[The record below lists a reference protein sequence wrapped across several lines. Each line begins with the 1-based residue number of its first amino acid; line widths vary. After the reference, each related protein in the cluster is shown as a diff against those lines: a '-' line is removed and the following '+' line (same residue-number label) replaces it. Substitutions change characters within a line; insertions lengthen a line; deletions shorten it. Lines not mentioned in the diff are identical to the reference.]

1 MNPDCR
7 NDCVE
12 PLVFPKRPNNR
23 PGLSHIDYRIG
34 SYSDFR
40 ETLLRNLNHE
50 AVLEAW
56 THRDAD
62 DPGIALLEGASILGD
77 ILSFYQD
84 LYANEAFLRTAQ
96 WRESIADLVR
106 LLGYRLSPGLGG
118 KATFAFEVKNDK
130 PVVVPAGFPLQAQV
144 EGLEQAADFETVEET
159 TAYPS
164 LSKFYL
170 YRPTYIPDLSGE
182 ISVFSIKTS
191 ELEAAGVEIN
201 AKDRLMLLDTVSEA
215 TNNAQIV
222 IVKEIEQEFDRTNIT
237 IEGIWDKGG
246 GLSEVIAYKLGRT
259 FRHFGHNAPRQ
270 IVKIDSDDSVS
281 QLDITYNRKL
291 HSSTTTTG
299 NTTITPSF
307 TSREIP
313 LDIEVESL
321 LIGNML
327 IIEGVSVHESAIV
340 RIIRSFRSGSMAWG
354 SLSGATTF
362 VGIDDDMDD
371 LRFGHTHDVTDIRNL
386 SIHETVGL
394 SLTLKQARQSD
405 PMADGLSL
413 YYFGDS
419 VSYKQLNDRGIA
431 FQKEDGIFLEMVVST
446 EDKELSDDE
455 EKLRPIFLSSPLAGD
470 FTLSDFS
477 LVDPKVTVYGNLVE
491 ATQGKTEKE
500 AVLGNGDSRQQFQT
514 FKLPKAPLTYHNS
527 PGETPPEVPELQI
540 YVNDHLWTRVASFF
554 NVEPQDEIY
563 IVREDANG
571 DSWVQFGDGKTGA
584 RLPSGIRNLVAI
596 YRAGTGAYGALKEE
610 TTVQAKG
617 KLDRLDKIQL
627 PGVASG
633 GSEPETGENARQAAP
648 GKIQSL
654 DRLVSLKDFESE
666 TLAIPGIL
674 KAAAAWELV
683 DNVPAIVLTVLMET
697 GRDQEI
703 DEVREILNDYNKCR
717 GPQRFPIIVHQGHLQ
732 YVHIDAVFALDAT
745 FREEPVKKAIKEAL
759 GVTGEEG
766 DSVDGSAGL
775 FGLGQRWF
783 GENEYATRIAGTMQN
798 VQGVVW
804 AKVTALGSLGEAD
817 DPAEL
822 MLPAEPK
829 PLQDRVSCISEP
841 TQHILSL
848 YGAHLYLSVS
858 KAESADVC

>member
-23 PGLSHIDYRIG
+23 PGLSQIDYRIG

-77 ILSFYQD
+77 ILTFYQE
-84 LYANEAFLRTAQ
+84 LYANEAFLRTAH
-96 WRESIADLVR
+96 WRESVADLVR

-118 KATFAFEVKNDK
+118 RGTFAFQVKNDN

-259 FRHFGHNAPRQ
+259 FRHFGHNAPPK
-270 IVKIDSDDSVS
+270 VVEIDTNNNPIQTS
-281 QLDITYNRKL
+281 ITYKRKL
-291 HSSTTTTG
+291 QEETG
-299 NTTITPSF
+299 GSGTIDPSF
-307 TSREIP
+307 NSTEIP
-313 LDIEVESL
+313 LDSELEGLAIGSSLIIRGVESD
-321 LIGNML
+321 
-327 IIEGVSVHESAIV
+327 EDTIV
-340 RIIRSFRSGSMAWG
+340 RSISAARVASMTWG
-354 SLSGATTF
+354 SVSGATSVVT
-362 VGIDDDMDD
+362 IDSEMSVVE
-371 LRFGHTHDVTDIRNL
+371 TEADIRKL
-386 SIHETVGL
+386 SIHETIGL
-394 SLTLKQARQSD
+394 SLTLKQARQFD
-405 PMADGLSL
+405 PTADGLSL
-413 YYFGDS
+413 CYFGDS
-419 VSYKQLNDRGIA
+419 VSYRQLNNRGIA
-431 FQKEDGIFLEMVVST
+431 FQKEDGAFLEMVVST
-446 EDKELSDDE
+446 EDDELSDDQ
-455 EKLRPIFLSSPLAGD
+455 EKFRPIFLSSPLAGD
-470 FTLSDFS
+470 FTLGDFP
-477 LVDPKVTVYGNLVE
+477 LIDPNVTVYGNLVE

-554 NVEPQDEIY
+554 NVEPKDEIY

-571 DSWVQFGDGKTGA
+571 DSWVQFGDGKTRA

-596 YRAGTGAYGALKEE
+596 YRTGTGAYGALKEE

-627 PGVASG
+627 PSVASG

-666 TLAIPGIL
+666 TLAIPGVL

-697 GRDQEI
+697 GRGQEI

-745 FREEPVKKAIKEAL
+745 FREEPVRKAIKEAL

-798 VQGVVW
+798 VLGVVW

-822 MLPAEPK
+822 MLPDEPK

-848 YGAHLYLSVS
+848 YGVHLHLSVS